1 MTPVF
6 GSTEAGLGGPGR
18 MTAGFFTVVLIS
30 AVLASCGRPRK
41 PDEVDNSGDVSP
53 RPSSMSQ
60 PGLAFPPPP
69 ARINQKLAKIIADF
83 HSELTAY
90 NVVIPTPKIELRV
103 AEFAAKEDYVSLD
116 FETTLG
122 FCRSPANGSASQ
134 VAEIYLK
141 SPEARF
147 GKPWDKLERS
157 EYYSIVGTV
166 YHELAHCLLKLGH
179 LEDFGIDGDDGKY
192 IMSRFSLVNERHADA
207 KSYEHSVEAQRLSYL
222 FVREGEKS
230 MTDSVAVTMGEA
242 FAKRLASKMAS
253 ARKVEATL
261 SADQMGEM
269 VKGWILEE
277 LVGTKTED
285 DLAKE
290 KLGEMMR
297 ELLTVQLAKIR
308 LKEFP

>member
-1 MTPVF
+1 M
-6 GSTEAGLGGPGR
+6 A
-18 MTAGFFTVVLIS
+18 AGFLTVVLIS
-30 AVLASCGRPRK
+30 VVLASCGRARK
-41 PDEVDNSGDVSP
+41 PGEVDNSGDVSP

-83 HSELTAY
+83 HSELTA
-90 NVVIPTPKIELRV
+90 NHVVIPTPKMELRV
-103 AEFAAKEDYVSLD
+103 AEFATKDDYVGMD

-122 FCRSPANGSASQ
+122 FCRSPAKGSASQ

-147 GKPWDKLERS
+147 GKPWDKLDRS

-166 YHELAHCLLKLGH
+166 YHELGHCLLKLGH
-179 LEDFGIDGDDGKY
+179 LEDFGIDGDDGQY
-192 IMSRFSLVNERHADA
+192 IMSRYSLVNEKHAEA
-207 KSYEHSVEAQRLSYL
+207 KRYEHSVEAQRLSCL

-230 MTDSVAVTMGEA
+230 LTDSVAVTMGEA
-242 FAKRLASKMAS
+242 FTKMLASKMAS
-253 ARKVEATL
+253 ARKMEATL
-261 SADQMGEM
+261 SADQMGDK
-269 VKGWILEE
+269 VKGWILDE
-277 LVGTKTED
+277 LVGAKTDD

-290 KLGEMMR
+290 KLGEMMK

-308 LKEFP
+308 SKEFP